1 MDLNLTD
8 EQLNTL
14 PKDVLIALFIAM
26 RSELKSTNEQLAAV
40 NHRLD
45 VLTEQITLSNNYRF
59 GRHTEK
65 GSGLSGQL
73 SFNEDGVFFNEAET
87 ANDACPDPKEVSIEE
102 IVRNRRSRPVGKSR
116 RISKALRLCS
126 FRFVMC
132 QRKNGSKHSLLSTTA
147 GEWMM
152 KYIIA

>member
-40 NHRLD
+40 NHKLD

-126 FRFVMC
+126 CHFVMC
-132 QRKNGSKHSLLSTTA
+132 QKRNVSKHLVLLITA

-152 KYIIA
+152 KYISA